1 MRNRHEPKSEPKAK
15 AREKGAP
22 GRVRVLLKRLTWLVV
37 GVAVMAAAGYL
48 LAALVLFPA
57 PLLPNERVVPR
68 LLGESYVTAQGEL
81 ARSGLR
87 MEIAGREAHPTAA
100 VGTVVWQDPPPAVAV
115 ARGATVSLTL
125 SEGPP
130 RATVPDV
137 RGLDPDLAQRLLW
150 GAGLGVEQVDTV
162 PGSQQPA
169 GVAAGTTPAAGQT
182 VAAGGRVLLHLAKGK
197 K

>member
-1 MRNRHEPKSEPKAK
+1 MFSRNRRAE
-15 AREKGAP
+15 GAP
-22 GRVRVLLKRLTWLVV
+22 GPARVALRRLVWVAV
-37 GVAVMAAAGYL
+37 GVAVTAAAGYL

-68 LLGESYVTAQGEL
+68 LLGEPYVTAQGEL
-81 ARSGLR
+81 ARGGLR
-87 MEIAGREAHPTAA
+87 MEIAGRETHPTAA

-115 ARGATVSLTL
+115 PRGTIVSLTL

-137 RGLDPDLAQRLLW
+137 RGLDPDLAQRMLW
-150 GAGLGVEQVDTV
+150 GAGLGVEQADTV
-162 PGSQQPA
+162 AGSQQPVGMA
-169 GVAAGTTPAAGQT
+169 VGTTPPAGAS
-182 VAAGGRVLLHLAKGK
+182 VAAGGRVVLHLAKGK